1 MTDGPG
7 GDGRDV
13 GGTGS
18 GGPGVGGVGEE
29 AVKLLQALQDWA
41 RESGSDYADATA
53 AGVGSAT
60 AAVHRLDEHI
70 ATDGADCTYC
80 PLCRVISAVR
90 GTSPEVRDHLRSA
103 GTSLLQAAAGMLAT
117 TVPDQGA
124 QHRDSPM
131 EKIDLSDDDEWEDD

>member
-1 MTDGPG
+1 MTDRP
-7 GDGRDV
+7 DG
-13 GGTGS
+13 
-18 GGPGVGGVGEE
+18 GGPDPDDPAVGGVGEE

-53 AGVGSAT
+53 SAVAAATAGV
-60 AAVHRLDEHI
+60 HHLDEHL
-70 ATDGADCTYC
+70 ATGGADCTYC

-124 QHRDSPM
+124 RHRDSPM

>member
-1 MTDGPG
+1 MTDEPP
-7 GDGRDV
+7 D

-18 GGPGVGGVGEE
+18 DGPAVGGLGEE
-29 AVKLLQALQDWA
+29 AVKLLHALQEWA
-41 RESGSDYADATA
+41 RDSGSDYADAAASAVASAA
-53 AGVGSAT
+53 AGVQ
-60 AAVHRLDEHI
+60 HLDEHV
-70 ATDGADCTYC
+70 ATGGADCTYC

-117 TVPDQGA
+117 TVPDPGA